1 MTQREQVMYL
11 RLASDESARKTLNLR
26 RKTFRCFVCIPSR
39 RTKFAICDWRRIP
52 EWPSENETC
61 YFYSC
66 VLLFSSPLLR
76 AQDIDLDSG
85 AHGTS
90 KNPEKVFGRGDGLG
104 RQHRSRA
111 QCARCRGRIE
121 TRNAAAAAAAA
132 ERAVKAAPQNA
143 RLWFLLGYASRLA
156 GQYAKSVDAFEQGLK
171 LEHNNLDGLSGLAQ
185 TYHAHGSP

>member
-1 MTQREQVMYL
+1 MKL
-11 RLASDESARKTLNLR
+11 LLL
-26 RKTFRCFVCIPSR
+26 F
-39 RTKFAICDWRRIP
+39 
-52 EWPSENETC
+52 
-61 YFYSC
+61 C

-76 AQDIDLDSG
+76 AQDIDLEGG

-90 KNPEKVFGRGDGLG
+90 KNPRKPSGEAMGWGA
-104 RQHRSRA
+104 S
-111 QCARCRGRIE
+111 IE
-121 TRNAAAAAAAA
+121 VGRNARAAEDELKRGNPTAAAAAA

-185 TYHAHGSP
+185 TYHAHGPP